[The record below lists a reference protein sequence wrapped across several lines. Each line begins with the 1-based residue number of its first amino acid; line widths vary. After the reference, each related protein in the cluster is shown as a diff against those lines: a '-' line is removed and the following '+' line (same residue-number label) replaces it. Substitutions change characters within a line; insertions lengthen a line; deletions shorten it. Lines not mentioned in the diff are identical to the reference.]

1 QSMNEVPPCAVL
13 TSRLGW
19 LAPFHQIGNC
29 ICPPLSHAWAG
40 YRSGPDQSAGLVR
53 GITHPSARRTRRNYC
68 SSVVPKLPE
77 LFAHPNVVP
86 LAVNWLAGGWRGPIL
101 SVTPP

>member
-1 QSMNEVPPCAVL
+1 MPGQIIEVARISQQVWC
-13 TSRLGW
+13 G
-19 LAPFHQIGNC
+19 
-29 ICPPLSHAWAG
+29 
-40 YRSGPDQSAGLVR
+40 GLRIPQR
-53 GITHPSARRTRRNYC
+53 GEPSNYC
-68 SSVVPKLPE
+68 SSVAPKLPE